1 MIMKKNYTGVGIILL
16 VSLALSCAMPK
27 SVSIN
32 KAEVLPPSYQKSL
45 DSTSIATLP
54 KKVFFPDKV
63 LQQLIDTTLQYNAD
77 IRIAVQRIAAAK
89 AGFGITQGLT
99 KPSLDAI
106 VSTGLD
112 KFGDYTMNGLGNY
125 DMNLSPNIRKDQR
138 IPLNMPDFFLG
149 FRSSWEADIW
159 GKLSNQKKAA
169 LNRFLATE
177 QARQWVTTQL
187 VSQVAG
193 LYYELLALDKELE
206 ILRDNITLQENAVE
220 IVKVQKAGG
229 RATELAV
236 QQFTAQLLGT
246 KSMLYVMQQK
256 ITEIENTLSAIS
268 GKYDITIKR
277 GTPINDL
284 LLPTE
289 IQIGIPAQLLVNR
302 PDIREA
308 ELLLEAAG
316 AELEVT
322 RKAFLPSLNIN
333 AYTALNSFKPSVF
346 FNPQSLA
353 YGILGGLVT
362 PVLSKNMLKGN
373 YEQASAAQQVAFE
386 TYRKHIIYA
395 YHEVQTQLSGIDQYK
410 KIYQLKVQETKS
422 LQEAVSASKEL
433 YLGGSANY
441 LEVITAQRGVLEAEL
456 DQINSK
462 RSIYI
467 YLIDL
472 YRSLG
477 GGWN

>member
-1 MIMKKNYTGVGIILL
+1 MKKNRVVVGYTLI
-16 VSLALSCAMPK
+16 VSMALSCAMPK
-27 SVSIN
+27 PITLN
-32 KAEVLPPSYQKSL
+32 KAEVLPASFQQSL
-45 DSTSIATLP
+45 DSSSIGNIS
-54 KKVFFPDKV
+54 KKIFFPDPA
-63 LQQLIDTTLQYNAD
+63 LQQLIDTAIQYNAD

-89 AGFGITQGLT
+89 AGFGISQGLT
-99 KPSLDAI
+99 KPGLDAI
-106 VSTGLD
+106 VSSGIE
-112 KFGDYTMNGLGNY
+112 KFGDYTMNGVGNF
-125 DMNLSPNIRKDQR
+125 DMNLSPNVRKDQQ
-138 IPLNMPDFFLG
+138 IPLNMPDLFLG

-159 GKLSNQKKAA
+159 GKLSNRKKAA

-187 VSQVAG
+187 VTQVAG

-220 IVKVQKAGG
+220 IVTIQKAGG

-256 ITEIENTLSAIS
+256 ITETENVLSAIS
-268 GKYDITIKR
+268 GKYIVTIKR
-277 GTPINDL
+277 GTPITDL
-284 LLPTE
+284 ILPAD
-289 IQIGIPAQLLVNR
+289 IQIGVPAQLLVNR

-316 AELEVT
+316 AELEAT
-322 RKAFLPSLNIN
+322 RKAFLPSLNIT
-333 AYTALNSFKPSVF
+333 AYTALNSFRPAVLL
-346 FNPQSLA
+346 NPQSLA
-353 YGILGGLVT
+353 YGLLGGLVT

-373 YEQASAAQQVAFE
+373 YQLATAAQQEAFE
-386 TYRKHIIYA
+386 NYRKQIIYA
-395 YHEVQTQLSGIDQYK
+395 YNEVQTQLSGIEQYK

-422 LQEAVSASKEL
+422 LQAAVSASKDL

-462 RSIYI
+462 RSIFI

>member
-1 MIMKKNYTGVGIILL
+1 MKNIRVVFGFIIC
-16 VSLALSCAMPK
+16 VSIAFSCAMPK
-27 SVSIN
+27 AVSLN
-32 KAEVLPPSYQKSL
+32 KAEVLPPSFQKSL
-45 DSTSIATLP
+45 DSNSIATLS
-54 KKVFFPDKV
+54 KKLFFPDPA
-63 LQQLIDTTLQYNAD
+63 LQELIDTAIQFNAD
-77 IRIAVQRIAAAK
+77 IQIAVQRIAAAK
-89 AGFGITQGLT
+89 AGFGMAQGIT

-106 VSTGLD
+106 VSTGVD

-125 DMNLSPNIRKDQR
+125 DMNLSPNIRKDQQ
-138 IPLNMPDFFLG
+138 IPLNMPDLFVG

-169 LNRFLATE
+169 YNKYLATE
-177 QARQWVTTQL
+177 QARRWATTQV

-206 ILRDNITLQENAVE
+206 ILENNIKLQENAVE

-236 QQFTAQLLGT
+236 QQFNAQLLGT
-246 KSMLYVMQQK
+246 KSMLNVMQQR
-256 ITEIENTLSAIS
+256 ITATQNMLGAIS
-268 GKYDITIKR
+268 GKYDFTIKR
-277 GTPINDL
+277 GKPI
-284 LLPTE
+284 TE
-289 IQIGIPAQLLVNR
+289 LAVPEDIQIGVPAQLLVNR

-316 AELEVT
+316 AELEAS
-322 RKAFLPSLNIN
+322 RKAFLPSLNIS
-333 AYTALNSFKPSVF
+333 AYTALNSFKSSVLF
-346 FNPQSLA
+346 SPQSLT
-353 YGILGGLVT
+353 YGLLGGLVT

-373 YEQASAAQQVAFE
+373 YQLASANQQQAFE

-395 YHEVQTQLSGIDQYK
+395 YHEVQTELSGIEHYK
-410 KIYQLKVQETKS
+410 KIYQLKVQETKG
-422 LQEAVSASKEL
+422 LQAAVAASNDL
-433 YLGGSANY
+433 YLGGLATY
-441 LEVITAQRGVLEAEL
+441 LEVVTAQRGVLEAEL
-456 DQINSK
+456 EQINSK
-462 RSIYI
+462 KTVFL

>member
-1 MIMKKNYTGVGIILL
+1 MKKNLL
-16 VSLALSCAMPK
+16 VIGFIVTVLFALSCAMPK
-27 SVSIN
+27 PIAIN
-32 KAEVLPPSYQKSL
+32 KVEVLPPSFLLSL
-45 DSTSIATLP
+45 DSSSIANIP
-54 KKVFFPDKV
+54 KKIFFPDPA
-63 LQQLIDTTLQYNAD
+63 LQQLIDTALQNNAD
-77 IRIAVQRIAAAK
+77 IRIAVQRISAAK
-89 AGFGITQGLT
+89 SGFGISQGLT
-99 KPSLDAI
+99 KLGLDAT
-106 VSTGLD
+106 VSSSVD
-112 KFGDYTMNGLGNY
+112 KFGDFTMNGLGNY
-125 DMNLSPNIRKDQR
+125 DMNLSPNIRKDQQ
-138 IPLNMPDFFLG
+138 IPLNMPDFFVG

-206 ILRDNITLQENAVE
+206 ILRNNITLQENAVE
-220 IVKVQKAGG
+220 IVKVQKVGG

-256 ITEIENTLSAIS
+256 ITEIENILSSIS
-268 GKYDITIKR
+268 GKYDMPIKR
-277 GTPINDL
+277 GIQITALAIPE
-284 LLPTE
+284 E
-289 IQIGIPAQLLVNR
+289 IQIGLPAQLLLNR
-302 PDIREA
+302 PDIRAA
-308 ELLLEAAG
+308 ELLVEAAG
-316 AELEVT
+316 ADLEAT
-322 RKAFLPSLNIN
+322 RKAFLPSLNIS
-333 AYTALNSFKPSVF
+333 AYTALNSFKSSVLF
-346 FNPQSLA
+346 SPESLA
-353 YGILGGLVT
+353 YGLLGGLVT

-373 YEQASAAQQVAFE
+373 YQLATAAKQEAFE
-386 TYRKHIIYA
+386 NYRKNIIYA
-395 YHEVQTQLSGIDQYK
+395 YNEVQTQLSGIEQYK

-422 LQEAVSASKEL
+422 LQAAVSASKDL
-433 YLGGSANY
+433 YLGGYANY

>member
-1 MIMKKNYTGVGIILL
+1 MKNIPVVFGFVIC
-16 VSLALSCAMPK
+16 VSIAFSCAMPK
-27 SVSIN
+27 AVSIN
-32 KAEVLPPSYQKSL
+32 KAEVLPPSFQNSL
-45 DSTSIATLP
+45 DSSSIATHP
-54 KKVFFPDKV
+54 KKLFFPDPA
-63 LQQLIDTTLQYNAD
+63 LQELIDTALQYNAD

-89 AGFGITQGLT
+89 AGFGIAQGIT
-99 KPSLDAI
+99 KPSLDAV
-106 VSTGLD
+106 VSTGVD

-125 DMNLSPNIRKDQR
+125 DMNLSPNIRKDQQ
-138 IPLNMPDFFLG
+138 IPLNMPDLFVG

-169 LNRFLATE
+169 YTKYLATE
-177 QARQWVTTQL
+177 QARQWVTTQI

-206 ILRDNITLQENAVE
+206 ILQNNIKLQENAVE
-220 IVKVQKAGG
+220 IVKIQKAGG

-236 QQFTAQLLGT
+236 QQFNAQLLGT
-246 KSMLYVMQQK
+246 KSMLNVMQQR
-256 ITEIENTLSAIS
+256 ITAIQNQLGALS
-268 GKYDITIKR
+268 GKYDFTIKR
-277 GTPINDL
+277 GKSITDL
-284 LLPTE
+284 AVPE
-289 IQIGIPAQLLVNR
+289 NIQIGIPAQLLVNR

-316 AELEVT
+316 AELEAS
-322 RKAFLPSLNIN
+322 RKAFLPSLNIS
-333 AYTALNSFKPSVF
+333 AYTALNSFKSSVLF
-346 FNPQSLA
+346 SPQSLT
-353 YGILGGLVT
+353 YGLLSGLVT

-373 YEQASAAQQVAFE
+373 YQLATATQQQAFE

-395 YHEVQTQLSGIDQYK
+395 YHEVQTELSGIEQYK
-410 KIYQLKVQETKS
+410 KIYQLKVEETKG
-422 LQEAVSASKEL
+422 LQAAVAASNDL
-433 YLGGSANY
+433 YLGGLATY

-456 DQINSK
+456 EQINSK
-462 RSIYI
+462 KTVFL

>member
-1 MIMKKNYTGVGIILL
+1 MKNIRITFGLIIS
-16 VSLALSCAMPK
+16 VSIAVSCAMPK
-27 SVSIN
+27 PITVN
-32 KAEVLPPSYQKSL
+32 KTEVLPPSFQKSL
-45 DSTSIATLP
+45 DSNSIAILP
-54 KKVFFPDKV
+54 KKLFFPDKA
-63 LQQLIDTTLQYNAD
+63 LQLLIDTAIQYNAD
-77 IRIAVQRIAAAK
+77 IRIAVQRITAAK
-89 AGFGITQGLT
+89 AGVGIAQGLT
-99 KPSLDAI
+99 KPGLDAV
-106 VSTGLD
+106 VSTSLD

-169 LNRFLATE
+169 YSKFLATE

-187 VSQVAG
+187 VAQVAN

-206 ILRDNITLQENAVE
+206 ILKNNITLQESAVE
-220 IVKVQKAGG
+220 IVKIQKEGG

-246 KSMLYVMQQK
+246 KSMLNVIQQR
-256 ITEIENTLSAIS
+256 IVETENTLSAIS
-268 GKYDITIKR
+268 GKYDLSIKR
-277 GTPINDL
+277 GTPITDL
-284 LLPTE
+284 AIPEE

-316 AELEVT
+316 AELEAS
-322 RKAFLPSLNIN
+322 RKAFLPSLNIS
-333 AYTALNSFKPSVF
+333 AYTALNSFKSSVLF
-346 FNPQSLA
+346 SPQSLT
-353 YGILGGLVT
+353 YGLLSGLVT

-373 YEQASAAQQVAFE
+373 YQLASVAQQQAFE

-395 YHEVQTQLSGIDQYK
+395 YHEVQTELSGIEQYK
-410 KIYQLKVQETKS
+410 KIYQLKVQETKG
-422 LQEAVSASKEL
+422 LQAAVAASKDL
-433 YLGGSANY
+433 YIGGSASY

-456 DQINSK
+456 EQINSK
-462 RSIYI
+462 RSVFLYI
-467 YLIDL
+467 IDL